1 MAIRDLL
8 SASAGFRRNQW
19 TGRNPNSSPLYNQF
33 SPQRRQGPPTG
44 ASKRASELGWGGYDP
59 QISNYENNRAAFE
72 WIRQNHPSA
81 LQRGMQ
87 AVGRGA
93 RSFAGKQLGGR
104 LDVSVDPMPTSQT
117 QTPLPTTSLQP
128 PTNVSVGTGTVLAP
142 GGPSNIMPRINLM
155 GQPVGT
161 GTVLGRDDRPT
172 EQPVQ
177 PTETQQTVTGTSP
190 NMGMEQFRRRMG
202 AAGFDLNTP
211 VPKRML
217 TQAERERGAFASSGS
232 GVPADVRKKIFRDE
246 MDQRIRGMDIQAPSG
261 DVEPLD
267 LLPEAEAPLSFW
279 QKAGSFFKKP
289 EVSRGMIAMGGSML
303 ASDSPY
309 FGQSVG
315 EGLRAGQEAAGLA
328 REEEERLRQ
337 EGRLDTQLAQQTE
350 LYERQ
355 ITAEDLSIKRE
366 EERREAYDNIFAD
379 GVFNDEGFS
388 SAMEIALKHGD
399 TGFATALIQMRPKDD
414 VKDYQITTKYNS
426 EKGFNEDH
434 LLLIDPKTGEFET
447 KLIGRSKLAAGAG
460 VSGSGDSYDNLW
472 QPGIMGGFEM
482 VRGERPYMM
491 AGFELIDPD
500 DPSKG
505 HKRVGWFDPDRW
517 RSILGNAIAR
527 GAGGEDMGWLEA
539 MATDNIKE
547 WITKSEWGK
556 EIQSAYTGALQAINP
571 IVRYLSGAQMTNKE
585 AMRYY
590 GSLIPGFGDSEE
602 QVRIKVRGLEM
613 MLNAMASGNEEAQRM
628 MASAGFTRY
637 HGGSSVPWTMMSDEQ
652 QEREGARIQD
662 SIQRVYDQARM
673 EIEREDRAAGITPRG
688 EETDEDYYRRIRG
701 GA

>member
-1 MAIRDLL
+1 MAIKDLL

-19 TGRNPNSSPLYNQF
+19 TGRNPNSSPLFNQF
-33 SPQRRQGPPTG
+33 SPRQQERPPGTMARKAMG
-44 ASKRASELGWGGYDP
+44 LGWQGYNEQGDH
-59 QISNYENNRAAFE
+59 NENSRAAIA
-72 WIRQNHPSA
+72 WLKQNHPSG
-81 LQRGMQ
+81 LQKLIGGVGNFARGFYEPPGRNFQ
-87 AVGRGA
+87 TYAVQDRQSSGD
-93 RSFAGKQLGGR
+93 QP
-104 LDVSVDPMPTSQT
+104 VEYMPG
-117 QTPLPTTSLQP
+117 QP
-128 PTNVSVGTGTVLAP
+128 PSVQSPTAP
-142 GGPSNIMPRINLM
+142 IDR
-155 GQPVGT
+155 QPYPYRNSLFDETPIELQGIPPQAP
-161 GTVLGRDDRPT
+161 PT
-172 EQPVQ
+172 EQP
-177 PTETQQTVTGTSP
+177 ETQQTQQAVTGTSP

-211 VPKRML
+211 VPPQTMI
-217 TQAERERGAFASSGS
+217 GGS

-246 MDQRIRGMDIQAPSG
+246 MDQRIRGSDLWTGMGIGESAGGQGPPS
-261 DVEPLD
+261 VERLTQ
-267 LLPEAEAPLSFW
+267 EAEAPRSFW

-289 EVSRGMIAMGGSML
+289 EVSSAMIATGGKMME
-303 ASDSPY
+303 AA
-309 FGQSVG
+309 GQPGATVLGSLG
-315 EGLRAGQEAAGLA
+315 TGLQAGQEAAAGI
-328 REEEERLRQ
+328 REEDRLGRQ

-350 LYERQ
+350 QHERQ
-355 ITAEDLSIKRE
+355 ITAEDLSIARE

-414 VKDYQITTKYNS
+414 VKDYEITTKYNS
-426 EKGFNEDH
+426 ERGFNEDH

-505 HKRVGWFDPDRW
+505 HKRVGWFDPRKW
-517 RSILGNAIAR
+517 QSIFANAIAR
-527 GAGGEDMGWLEA
+527 GAGGEEMGWLEA
-539 MATDNIKE
+539 MATDNVKE
-547 WITKSEWGK
+547 WVNRSEWGQ
-556 EIQSAYTGALQAINP
+556 EIQAAYTGALQAINP

-602 QVRIKVRGLEM
+602 QVRIKARGLEM

-637 HGGSSVPWTMMSDEQ
+637 HGGSSVPWTMMSDDQ